1 MALSRG
7 SQTTEG
13 VVSRSQ
19 PQAQSDNSSGSA
31 ARRTRTVS
39 SSSRQR
45 ALVSPI
51 DASLTLW
58 SEGRRERVAELE
70 EELRL
75 RDARRRQQQQQQ
87 QRREENENQEQQQ
100 TRQHRQEDHYGGGA
114 AAAAAA
120 VTVEGTATT
129 TGASARPG
137 EAAGARDR
145 GHPRGGSSS
154 TTLEERLGRWG
165 AGWRPPALRPLPRG
179 GEGFFSGWTHLG
191 QPERFELVKS
201 ANRSVGPDGEPL
213 SDPELE
219 WAVLCLEEAEER
231 MSAMDF
237 SSAAGILEGV
247 LERCPGLTLAYYR
260 LALCILAARGEH
272 GSRQAK
278 LLLDCALSLEGA
290 ENRHLSA
297 GVDLVLRI
305 LRNDAIPESYWS
317 EDYPRSLGDLR
328 ALEAALDHLV

>member
-13 VVSRSQ
+13 VVSRPQ
-19 PQAQSDNSSGSA
+19 AQAQSDNSSGSA
-31 ARRTRTVS
+31 ARRRRTAS
-39 SSSRQR
+39 SSSRHR
-45 ALVSPI
+45 ALLSPI

-75 RDARRRQQQQQQ
+75 QDARRRQQQQQ
-87 QRREENENQEQQQ
+87 RREEDENQEQQQ
-100 TRQHRQEDHYGGGA
+100 TRQHRQEVV

-120 VTVEGTATT
+120 VAVEGTATT
-129 TGASARPG
+129 GASPRPG
-137 EAAGARDR
+137 DTAGARDR

-154 TTLEERLGRWG
+154 TTLEDRLWWWG

-237 SSAAGILEGV
+237 STAAGILEGV
-247 LERCPGLTLAYYR
+247 LGRCPGLTLAYYR

-272 GSRQAK
+272 GSGQAK
-278 LLLDCALSLEGA
+278 LLLDCAMSLEGA

-317 EDYPRSLGDLR
+317 EDNPRSLGDLR

>member
-1 MALSRG
+1 MALNRG
-7 SQTTEG
+7 SQTTER
-13 VVSRSQ
+13 VVSRSHVV
-19 PQAQSDNSSGSA
+19 PQAQSDNGSGSPA
-31 ARRTRTVS
+31 GRTRTT

-51 DASLTLW
+51 DASLALW

-75 RDARRRQQQQQQ
+75 HDARRRRRQQQQQ
-87 QRREENENQEQQQ
+87 QRREEDQDQEQQRA
-100 TRQHRQEDHYGGGA
+100 RQHRQEA
-114 AAAAAA
+114 AAESAA
-120 VTVEGTATT
+120 VAVEGTATIS
-129 TGASARPG
+129 GASARPG

-145 GHPRGGSSS
+145 GRRRPGGFSS
-154 TTLEERLGRWG
+154 TTLEGRLERWG

-179 GEGFFSGWTHLG
+179 GQGFFSGWTHLG

-213 SDPELE
+213 TDAELE
-219 WAVLCLEEAEER
+219 WTVLCLEEAEER

-237 SSAAGILEGV
+237 SAAAGILEDV
-247 LERCPGLTLAYYR
+247 LGRCPGLTLAYYR
-260 LALCILAARGEH
+260 LSLCILAARGEH

-278 LLLDCALSLEGA
+278 LLLECAMSLEGV